1 MSNISRV
8 AAMLF
13 AICFLGSCGTVKM
26 GRDFEVRDFA
36 SKIEQGV
43 TTQNMVRSWLGEP
56 TSTGESLATDG
67 ERFDEWAYYFAEGE
81 LSDMSTA
88 KVKILQS
95 SLTRRAKCEAITG
108 LHPGNQCHVTSP
120 DLRMK
125 NG

>member
-13 AICFLGSCGTVKM
+13 AIFFLSSCGTVKM
-26 GRDFEVRDFA
+26 GRDFEVADFA

-56 TSTGESLATDG
+56 TGTGESLDTGG

-81 LSDMSTA
+81 LPDMSNA
-88 KVKILQS
+88 RLKILQIKFDKQGKVRS
-95 SLTRRAKCEAITG
+95 YNWTASG
-108 LHPGNQCHVTSP
+108 Q
-120 DLRMK
+120 
-125 NG
+125 

>member
-13 AICFLGSCGTVKM
+13 AIFFLSSCGTVTM
-26 GRDFEVRDFA
+26 GRDFEVANFA
-36 SKIEQGV
+36 TKIEQGV

-81 LSDMSTA
+81 LPDMSAA
-88 KVKILQS
+88 KVKILQIKFDKQGKVRS
-95 SLTRRAKCEAITG
+95 YNWSASK
-108 LHPGNQCHVTSP
+108 
-120 DLRMK
+120 
-125 NG
+125 